1 MRSKIINKAL
11 NLFGRRGGFDQI
23 CNLLEQASRGEI
35 TVTLPQIF
43 SYVIFMYNTSP
54 LWHRQFLC
62 SFVDRLNNAILSSL
76 SYVNTEAND
85 SNKKNLII
93 GPCQVDTFDYK
104 MLENMINIY
113 VQPIWRRYNTK
124 EMDNKILGYYQLEI
138 GTALLKL

>member
-1 MRSKIINKAL
+1 
-11 NLFGRRGGFDQI
+11 
-23 CNLLEQASRGEI
+23 
-35 TVTLPQIF
+35 
-43 SYVIFMYNTSP
+43 
-54 LWHRQFLC
+54 
-62 SFVDRLNNAILSSL
+62 
-76 SYVNTEAND
+76 VNIEANE